1 MNISIIIPAL
11 NEAQRIGD
19 VIQNVRE
26 RAKGQIFEVIVADGG
41 SDDRTTEIAQQ
52 KGAILINCEKS
63 GRAAQMNC
71 GAKAAGGDIHYFL
84 HADTIPPAGFDC
96 AIETAVVNGA
106 GAGCFRLEFSSEHP
120 LLRFYSWCTRFNL
133 NVFRFGDQSLFVTRE
148 LFAVAGGFDETLTV
162 MEDQQMVRDLSAKNK
177 FTVLGESVC
186 TSARKYHQN
195 GVIRLQLIFTII
207 LILYYCGASQEVL
220 VHFYHSAID
229 TKEPQLD

>member
-1 MNISIIIPAL
+1 MKISIIIPAL

-19 VIQNVRE
+19 VIQKIEQKAERE
-26 RAKGQIFEVIVADGG
+26 IYEVIVVDGQ
-41 SDDRTTEIAQQ
+41 SDDSTAEVARRG
-52 KGAILINCEKS
+52 GASVIICRKS

-207 LILYYCGASQEVL
+207 LILYYCGVSQDVL
-220 VHFYHSAID
+220 VHFYHSVID
-229 TKEPQLD
+229 TKEPRLD